1 MVPWNSLSDE
11 EIADVITYVRTEWGN
26 KASEVTAE
34 QVRVVREKLKAQG
47 RTTTWTPDELLKIS
61 PAD

>member
-1 MVPWNSLSDE
+1 
-11 EIADVITYVRTEWGN
+11 VITYVRTEWGN